1 MRQQNMPDLR
11 HDVTDRELK
20 IFDRERRP
28 SSLIGAK
35 EGMRRS
41 FGPIK
46 GKEEGGAA
54 KYNGT
59 RQRSIIACGV
69 RKFANEFAER
79 AKMWP

>member
-1 MRQQNMPDLR
+1 MRQQNTYARSPTR
-11 HDVTDRELK
+11 RDVTDREKK

-59 RQRSIIACGV
+59 RQRSIIACGAQ
-69 RKFANEFAER
+69 KFAIDVAEY
-79 AKMWP
+79 P